1 MTLPQ
6 TNARLLTVTARAG
19 AEDYGDPA
27 EAGEEKFA
35 GVAGA
40 YFQEKR
46 RRNLGPNG
54 VSIVVERSLTLR
66 SSAPAVDFEEGDV
79 VELERRLAGAWS
91 PITATIADVET
102 AETPGI
108 PGETILTFVPG

>member
-19 AEDYGDPA
+19 SEDYGDPA
-27 EAGEEKFA
+27 EAGDEKFS
-35 GVAGA
+35 GLAGA

-46 RRNLGPNG
+46 RRDVGSSG

-66 SSAPAVDFEEGDV
+66 SSAPAVGFEEGDV
-79 VELERRLAGAWS
+79 VELERRRGSEWE